1 MYHVGSNRVRGFLSR
16 TGYCFLAGVIVAG
29 SGAAGV
35 VLTGAFPEVT
45 GAGLG
50 SVGPGEGGLSG
61 DEDTSGTRAV
71 VGTSAGT
78 SPAGA
83 TQHAQAVLPQDWALV
98 DVGAAQCDTCAVDH
112 HPASL

>member
-61 DEDTSGTRAV
+61 DEDTSGARAV

-78 SPAGA
+78 SPAGTTGA
-83 TQHAQAVLPQDWALV
+83 
-98 DVGAAQCDTCAVDH
+98 GAARSGCATSGLGACRCQSCSV
-112 HPASL
+112 